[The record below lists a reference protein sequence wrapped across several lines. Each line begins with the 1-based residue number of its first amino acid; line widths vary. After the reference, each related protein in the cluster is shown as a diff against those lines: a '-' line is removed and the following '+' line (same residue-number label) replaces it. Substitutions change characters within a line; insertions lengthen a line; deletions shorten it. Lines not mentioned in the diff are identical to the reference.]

1 MNKLGEFFSL
11 IHGWAFKGEFFS
23 ETGTQSILTPGNFYE
38 KGGFKYNE
46 EKDRFYTGEYPLEYL
61 CKKGDLIVAMT
72 EQAAGLLGSTA
83 IVPQNNRYLHNQRIG
98 LIECNK
104 AKLLPLYAYYLF
116 MTKSVREQIS
126 RSASGTK
133 VKHTSPEKIYDV
145 EVSIPDIKRQH
156 AVSSF
161 LWSLDS
167 KIQSNLRICRELDD
181 WAQVLYNYWF
191 TQFDFPD
198 ADGKPYRSSGGAMEW
213 NEQLKRQVPKD
224 WDIGNLG
231 SLGTITSGGTPST
244 SNNSYYTENG
254 IAWIT
259 PNDLSGNEHK
269 LFFAHGER
277 DITRDGLNNSSA
289 VLMPRGTVLFSSR
302 APIGYIA
309 ISENEVCSN
318 QGFKSIVPD
327 KGFGSVFVYYTLK
340 RNTPAIAKQ
349 GVGTTFKEVS
359 RDTMERFK
367 IVLPPVSI
375 TERFEHILH
384 PLVEKRRSLEHENM
398 ELTKLRDWL
407 LPMLMNGQATVK

>member
-1 MNKLGEFFSL
+1 MNKLGEFL
-11 IHGWAFKGEFFS
+11 TVKHGWAFKGEFFS
-23 ETGTQSILTPGNFYE
+23 EIGTQSILTPGNFYE

-46 EKDRFYTGEYPLEYL
+46 VKDRFYTGEYPPEYL

-167 KIQSNLRICRELDD
+167 KIHSNLRICRELDD

-213 NEQLKRQVPKD
+213 NEQLKRKIPKG
-224 WDIGNLG
+224 WDVGNLG
-231 SLGTITSGGTPST
+231 SMGTITSGGTPST
-244 SNNSYYTENG
+244 KSSAYYSSNG

-259 PNDLSGNEHK
+259 PNDLSGKEHK
-269 LFFAHGER
+269 LFFSHGER
-277 DITRDGLNNSSA
+277 DITREGLNNSTA
-289 VLMPRGTVLFSSR
+289 VLMPKGTVLFSSR

-309 ISENEVCSN
+309 IAENEVCSN

-327 KGFGSVFVYYTLK
+327 KGYGSFFVYYTVK
-340 RNTPAIAKQ
+340 MHTPAIAKQ
-349 GVGTTFKEVS
+349 GVGTTFKEIS
-359 RDTMERFK
+359 RDTMEKFR
-367 IVLPPVSI
+367 IVLPPASI
-375 TERFEHILH
+375 ANEFESVLNAAF
-384 PLVEKRRSLEHENM
+384 EKRRILEHEND

-407 LPMLMNGQATVK
+407 LPMLMNGQATVE